1 LVVTTALFDDISGI
15 PSIRNQLLRARKKS
29 QNPVFQPR
37 IGEDGLRSRLGIS
50 APPCRHRRRYRTPDS
65 I

>member
-37 IGEDGLRSRLGIS
+37 IGEDGLVFSDR
-50 APPCRHRRRYRTPDS
+50 PPAVQKPLAS
-65 I
+65 F